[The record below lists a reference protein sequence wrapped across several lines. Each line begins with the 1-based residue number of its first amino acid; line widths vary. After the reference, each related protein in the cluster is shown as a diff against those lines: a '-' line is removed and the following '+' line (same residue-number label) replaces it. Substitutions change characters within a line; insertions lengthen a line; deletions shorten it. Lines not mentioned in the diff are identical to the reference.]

1 LSDRYLFFYTA
12 ALIFAGTLF
21 ALSLPLYL
29 TQRIGVP
36 HYYFF
41 LRQSVYACVS
51 LFLIWRIARLDP
63 DKWAS
68 AIGFGIFFCFFAL
81 MFFMPFMPE
90 SIVPTINGA
99 RRWIRF
105 GSLSVTPVE
114 FFKVGFVYFLAWS
127 LTRKLYR
134 PKTSAEQF
142 TFAKELGA
150 IAPYAAI
157 FLVAIVLI
165 AITQNDFGQVIV
177 IGCTMILMIFFA
189 GSSVKIFTVLAGISL
204 FAGFALILQAPHR
217 IDRMLQWWSSAQD
230 YILSFFPDFIAEAL
244 RVDASAVSPA
254 HQVTQAAHAFHH
266 GGLMGTGL
274 GGGVV
279 KLGFLSDAHN
289 DFALAGI
296 AEETGL
302 FGIMLL
308 SLLILLLIYRIF
320 KIANRS
326 DNPVFYLFSIG
337 IGVMIATQFLMNA
350 LGATGLLPIKGISA
364 PFLSYGGASLTAFS
378 VAIGMALMISK
389 KARV

>member
-1 LSDRYLFFYTA
+1 MSDRYLFIYTA
-12 ALIFAGTLF
+12 ALIFAGVLF

-29 TQRIGVP
+29 TQRIGAP

-41 LRQSVYACVS
+41 LRQGLYACVS
-51 LFLIWRIARLDP
+51 LFLIWGLARLDP
-63 DKWAS
+63 DRWAS
-68 AIGFGIFFCFFAL
+68 KIGFGIFFFFFAL

-90 SIVPTINGA
+90 SIVPAINGA

-134 PKTSAEQF
+134 PKTGKEQF
-142 TFAKELGA
+142 TFARELGA

-157 FLVAIVLI
+157 FVVAIVLI
-165 AITQNDFGQVIV
+165 AVTQNDLGQVIV
-177 IGCTMILMIFFA
+177 IGCTMSLMIFFA
-189 GSSVKIFTVLAGISL
+189 GSSVKVFTVLIGSSL
-204 FAGFALILQAPHR
+204 FVGFALILQARHR
-217 IDRMLQWWSSAQD
+217 IDRVLQWWSSAQD
-230 YILSFFPDFIAEAL
+230 YILSLFPDFIANAL

-254 HQVTQAAHAFHH
+254 SQVIQSAHAIHH
-266 GGLMGTGL
+266 GGLMGSGL
-274 GGGVV
+274 GAGVV

-302 FGIMLL
+302 FGITLV
-308 SLLILLLIYRIF
+308 SLLILLVIYRIF

-337 IGVMIATQFLMNA
+337 IGVMIASQFLMNA
-350 LGATGLLPIKGISA
+350 LGATGLIPIKGISA

-389 KARV
+389 KAKL